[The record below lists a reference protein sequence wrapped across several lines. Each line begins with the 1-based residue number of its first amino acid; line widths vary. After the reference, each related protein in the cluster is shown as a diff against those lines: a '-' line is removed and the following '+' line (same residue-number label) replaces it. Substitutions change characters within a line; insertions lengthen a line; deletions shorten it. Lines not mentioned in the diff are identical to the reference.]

1 MADQLDHLLKETD
14 VVHPP
19 LALVANANLQ
29 DYESEYHRS
38 VQDPEG
44 FWGDV
49 ASELQWFQPWDQVF
63 QWDYPTF
70 RWFSGAKCNI
80 TTNCLDRHA
89 SSWRKNKAAFIW
101 LGEDGTERIFTYG
114 RLAQL
119 VNRFAN
125 GLKSLGVGKGDRVV
139 IYMPLAPEGA
149 IAMLACARIGAI
161 HSVVYAGFSVG
172 ALRDRILD
180 AGSKVV
186 ITADVGYRRG
196 RKVDLKG
203 ITDEAIKDLDV
214 VERVVVWRREAPS
227 AADEALAPGPSPN
240 PPMSP
245 LSKGGLRGVTE
256 GRGEGKE
263 VDFNELLSA
272 GSPHCEPEVMD
283 AEDPLY
289 ILYTSGTT
297 GKPKGVLHVHG
308 GYMVGTYYHFKTFW
322 DIKDEDVF
330 WCTSDIGWVV
340 GHSYIVYAPLIAG
353 STTVFREGAIDYPH
367 PGVAY
372 EIIDKYGVS
381 VMFTA
386 PTAVRML
393 MRYGEGYTKGYNL
406 RSLRFLTR
414 AGEPLNPE
422 AWRWAYQHLCGS
434 GEWGHMADNYWQT
447 ETGGPCL
454 ATLPIMDAKP
464 GKVGVPLP
472 GVVADI
478 VDREGQP
485 ITEPNKGGLLVL
497 KRPFPHLFRTV
508 YGDPERYAQDWSRI
522 PGCYFTGDVAL
533 KDEDGYIMVV
543 GRADDVLNVAGH
555 RIGTAEVESALLS
568 HPTVAEAAVIGKPD
582 PVRGESIKA
591 FVTLRVGNDPS
602 QEAVATLKAH
612 VRRELGP
619 IAIPAEI
626 DFINTLPKTR
636 SGKIMRRLLKA
647 QELGLDPGGVRG
659 SWAPGWLTARS
670 NQNG

>member
-1 MADQLDHLLKETD
+1 MMTQQEQLDHLLKEPD
-14 VVHPP
+14 IVHPP
-19 LALVANANLQ
+19 SSLVANANLK
-29 DYESEYHRS
+29 DYEQEYQRS
-38 VQDPEG
+38 IEDPEG
-44 FWGDV
+44 FWADV
-49 ASELQWFQPWDQVF
+49 ASEFEWSRPWDQVF

-70 RWFSGAKCNI
+70 RWFVGGKCNI
-80 TTNCLDRHA
+80 TTNCLDRHVD
-89 SSWRKNKAAFIW
+89 SPRKNKAAFIW
-101 LGEDGTERIFTYG
+101 LGEDGSERIFTYG
-114 RLAQL
+114 RLAQM

-125 GLKSLGVGKGDRVV
+125 GLKSLGVKKGDRIV
-139 IYMPLAPEGA
+139 IYMPLTPEGA

-180 AGSKVV
+180 ADAKVV
-186 ITADVGYRRG
+186 ITADAGYRRG

-203 ITDEAIKDLDV
+203 ITDEAVNGLDV
-214 VERVVVWRREAPS
+214 VEKVVVWHREAT
-227 AADEALAPGPSPN
+227 DG
-240 PPMSP
+240 
-245 LSKGGLRGVTE
+245 SKSSD
-256 GRGEGKE
+256 KE
-263 VDFNELLSA
+263 VDFNELLDS
-272 GSPHCEPEVMD
+272 GSPQCEPEEMD
-283 AEDPLY
+283 SEDPLY

-297 GKPKGVLHVHG
+297 GRPKGVLHVHG

-353 STTVFREGAIDYPH
+353 STTVFREGAVDYPS
-367 PGVAY
+367 PGAAY
-372 EIIDKYGVS
+372 EIIEKYGVS

-393 MRYGEGYTKGYNL
+393 MRYGESYIQGRDL
-406 RSLRFLTR
+406 RSLRLLTC

-422 AWRWAYQHLCGS
+422 AWRWAYEHLCGS
-434 GEWGHMADNYWQT
+434 GEWGYMTDNWWQT

-454 ATLPIMDAKP
+454 ATLPIMSTKP
-464 GKVGVPLP
+464 GRVGKPMP
-472 GVVADI
+472 GVIADI

-508 YGDPERYAQDWSRI
+508 YGDPERYAQDWTRI
-522 PGCYFTGDVAL
+522 PECYFTGDVAL

-555 RIGTAEVESALLS
+555 RIGTAEVESALVS

-582 PVRGESIKA
+582 PIRGESIKA
-591 FVTLRVGNDPS
+591 FVTLRMGNDPS
-602 QEAVATLKAH
+602 QDMVSILQTH
-612 VRRELGP
+612 VRHEIGP
-619 IAIPAEI
+619 IAIPSEI
-626 DFINTLPKTR
+626 DFVSTLPKTR

-647 QELGLDPGGVRG
+647 QELGLDPGDITT
-659 SWAPGWLTARS
+659 LEE
-670 NQNG
+670 

>member
-1 MADQLDHLLKETD
+1 MAQQEQLDHLLKETD
-14 VVHPP
+14 VIHPP
-19 LALVANANLQ
+19 KSLVANAKLQ
-29 DYESEYHRS
+29 DYEAEYQRS

-49 ASELQWFQPWDQVF
+49 ASELHWFRPWGQVF

-70 RWFSGAKCNI
+70 RWFVGGKCNI
-80 TTNCLDRHA
+80 TTNCLDLHA

-139 IYMPLAPEGA
+139 IYMPLTPEGA

-161 HSVVYAGFSVG
+161 HSVVYAGFSVR

-180 AGSKVV
+180 AQARVV
-186 ITADVGYRRG
+186 ITADLGYRRG

-203 ITDEAIKDLDV
+203 ITDEAVKGLDV
-214 VERVVVWRREAPS
+214 VERVVVWPRES
-227 AADEALAPGPSPN
+227 AN
-240 PPMSP
+240 MP
-245 LSKGGLRGVTE
+245 LKAN
-256 GRGEGKE
+256 E
-263 VDFNELLSA
+263 VDFNELLNA
-272 GSPHCEPEVMD
+272 GSPYCEPEVMD
-283 AEDPLY
+283 AEDSLY

-353 STTVFREGAIDYPH
+353 ATTVFREGAIDYPH
-367 PGVAY
+367 PGIAY
-372 EIIDKYGVS
+372 ETIDKYGVS
-381 VMFTA
+381 VIFTA

-393 MRYGEGYTKGYNL
+393 MRYGERYTQGYNL
-406 RSLRFLTR
+406 RSLRLLTC

-422 AWRWAYQHLCGS
+422 AYRWAYQYLCGS
-434 GEWGHMADNYWQT
+434 GEWGYMADNWWQT

-454 ATLPIMDAKP
+454 GTLPIMASKP
-464 GKVGVPLP
+464 GKVGKPLP
-472 GVVADI
+472 GVVADV
-478 VDREGQP
+478 VDQGGQP

-497 KRPFPHLFRTV
+497 KQPFPSLFRTV
-508 YGDPERYAQDWSRI
+508 YGDPARYAQDWSRI

-533 KDEDGYIMVV
+533 KDEDGYFMVV
-543 GRADDVLNVAGH
+543 GRADDVLKVAGH
-555 RIGTAEVESALLS
+555 RIGTAEVESALVS

-582 PVRGESIKA
+582 PIRGEAIKG
-591 FVTLRVGNDPS
+591 FVTLRVGNSPS
-602 QEAVATLKAH
+602 EEMVAALKGH

-619 IAIPAEI
+619 IAVPSEI
-626 DFINTLPKTR
+626 EFAPTLPKTR

-647 QELGLDPGGVRG
+647 RELGLDPGDKTT
-659 SWAPGWLTARS
+659 LEE
-670 NQNG
+670 